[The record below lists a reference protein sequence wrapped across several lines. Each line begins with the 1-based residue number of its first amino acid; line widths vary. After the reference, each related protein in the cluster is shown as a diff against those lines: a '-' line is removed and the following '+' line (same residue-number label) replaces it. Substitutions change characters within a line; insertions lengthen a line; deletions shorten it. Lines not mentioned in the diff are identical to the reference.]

1 MVVLHLHLHL
11 LGPIL
16 RVTGHRV
23 VPLKQQADCLAVEPK
38 EEGVSFLKP
47 SCPSASGRRKIL
59 FCFRPDR
66 GLVLKSGAGQVYKHR
81 SILFRSFLCLV
92 KLLWAVLGWA
102 AHLVSGLE
110 GAGSEVIWPCL
121 RAPGTAP
128 MWEEEKISVWSHR
141 LVCGKKYF

>member
-81 SILFRSFLCLV
+81 SILFRSRVMTIVVHELG
-92 KLLWAVLGWA
+92 KEALWRNSRGPRLQPETTRVPA
-102 AHLVSGLE
+102 SGQVT
-110 GAGSEVIWPCL
+110 G
-121 RAPGTAP
+121 
-128 MWEEEKISVWSHR
+128 
-141 LVCGKKYF
+141 